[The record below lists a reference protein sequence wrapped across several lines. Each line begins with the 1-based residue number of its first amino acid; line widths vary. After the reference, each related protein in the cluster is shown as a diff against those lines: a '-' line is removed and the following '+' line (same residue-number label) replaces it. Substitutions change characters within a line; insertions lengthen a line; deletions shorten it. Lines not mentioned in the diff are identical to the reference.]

1 MRRVRWGTWAK
12 RTRKRPPLPRRRCD
26 PNPNQI
32 PSRQIPPRLVAP
44 RQIPPR
50 QIQPCLVAARQI
62 PSRQIPPRLVA
73 PRQIPS
79 RQIPPL
85 GYPLPS
91 GRPAASDP
99 TLCDPTPQLQKYE
112 DATSFLGDVV
122 LQTDVRSAS
131 A

>member
-26 PNPNQI
+26 PNPN
-32 PSRQIPPRLVAP
+32 
-44 RQIPPR
+44 
-50 QIQPCLVAARQI
+50 QI